1 MTFVF
6 KSVQDVGFAKYDACG
21 AYHWREVSGHWIH
34 HHAFTAERYRRA
46 IAAMGAV
53 EGGNVLDYGCGD
65 GALLAEIVRRCRPR
79 ETHGFEPNAAGAGLA
94 RAMLQKH
101 AVAATIHQNPADIPD
116 NYFDAI
122 VCADVIEHVTDPYG
136 LVAQITRALR
146 PGGRAVITTPA
157 RLAERPEDPGHVHEW
172 FPEEFRDWLQTGPLR
187 LVSQELHIPAAATEI
202 YFWRPRFLL
211 RAPVFRLL
219 CNLLSIYGDINA
231 LSWLRV
237 RPKFFMLQVA
247 VLEKPSTRA

>member
-1 MTFVF
+1 MPTTPE
-6 KSVQDVGFAKYDACG
+6 SVQDVGFAKYDACG

-34 HHAFTAERYRRA
+34 HHAFTAERYRRV
-46 IAAMGAV
+46 IAAMGPV
-53 EGGNVLDYGCGD
+53 EGRAVLDYGCGD
-65 GALLAEIVRRCRPR
+65 GALLAEIVRRVHPR

-101 AVAATIHQNPADIPD
+101 AIPATIHQNVHDLPADH
-116 NYFDAI
+116 FDAI
-122 VCADVIEHVTDPYG
+122 VCADVIEHVTDPHG
-136 LVAQITRALR
+136 LMVHIARALR
-146 PGGRAVITTPA
+146 PGGRVVITTPA

-172 FPEEFRDWLQTGPLR
+172 FPDEFRDWLRAGPLR
-187 LVSQELHIPAAATEI
+187 LISHELHIPAAATEV

-247 VLEKPSTRA
+247 VLEKPAAGV

>member
-1 MTFVF
+1 MPE
-6 KSVQDVGFAKYDACG
+6 SVQDIGFAKYDVCG
-21 AYHWREVSGHWIH
+21 AYHWREVSRHWIH
-34 HHAFTAERYRRA
+34 HQAFTAERYRRA
-46 IAAMGAV
+46 IAAMGPV
-53 EGGNVLDYGCGD
+53 EGAAVLDYGCGD
-65 GALLAEIVRRCRPR
+65 GALLAQIVRKCRPR

-101 AVAATIHQNPADIPD
+101 NIAATIHQDVQHLPASH
-116 NYFDAI
+116 FDVV
-122 VCADVIEHVTDPYG
+122 VCADAIEHVMDPHG
-136 LVAQITRALR
+136 LMTQIARALR
-146 PGGRAVITTPA
+146 PGGRAVITTPV

-172 FPEEFRDWLQTGPLR
+172 YPDEFRDWLQAAGSLR
-187 LVSQELHIPAAATEI
+187 LISHELHIPAAATEV

-237 RPKFFMLQVA
+237 RPKLFMLQIA
-247 VLEKPSTRA
+247 VLEKPAAGG